1 MKKQNLNLEN
11 YQITELNHFEYL
23 EINGGLTSSTRLSFW
38 DKLLFVAV
46 ILILIA
52 I

>member
-23 EINGGLTSSTRLSFW
+23 PDLSV
-38 DKLLFVAV
+38 LVRQ
-46 ILILIA
+46 I
-52 I
+52 